1 MTQVISRRRLAS
13 YAADVLA
20 AGGDR
25 GLLLREIAAYL
36 IEMKATRTANLVVA
50 AIEEELQ
57 ARGIVIVE
65 TLSAHRLSN
74 ELRVRIRTLVG
85 GRETHFRERINP
97 DVIGGVKITLPDSE
111 FDDTIQRKLI
121 ALKGAK

>member
-1 MTQVISRRRLAS
+1 MAQVISRRRLAS
-13 YAADVLA
+13 YAAGVLA

-36 IEMKATRTANLVVA
+36 IETEATRTADLVVA

-57 ARGIVIVE
+57 VRGIVVIEAV
-65 TLSAHRLSN
+65 SAHPLSD
-74 ELRVRIRTLVG
+74 ELRARIRTLVG
-85 GRETHFRERINP
+85 GREAHFRERINP
-97 DVIGGVKITLPDSE
+97 DVIGGVKIALPDSE
-111 FDDTIQRKLI
+111 FDGTIQRKLI

>member
-1 MTQVISRRRLAS
+1 M
-13 YAADVLA
+13 
-20 AGGDR
+20 
-25 GLLLREIAAYL
+25 LREIAAYL
-36 IEMKATRTANLVVA
+36 IETKATRTANLVVA

-57 ARGIVIVE
+57 ARGVVVIE
-65 TLSAHRLSN
+65 TISAHQLSN
-74 ELRVRIRTLVG
+74 ELRARIRTLAG
-85 GRETHFRERINP
+85 GHETHFRERINP

>member
-1 MTQVISRRRLAS
+1 MAQVISRRRLAS
-13 YAADVLA
+13 YAAGVLA

-36 IEMKATRTANLVVA
+36 IEMKATRTADLVVA

-57 ARGIVIVE
+57 VRGIVVIEAV
-65 TLSAHRLSN
+65 SAHPLSD
-74 ELRVRIRTLVG
+74 ELRARIRTLVG
-85 GRETHFRERINP
+85 GREAHFRERINP
-97 DVIGGVKITLPDSE
+97 DVIGGVKIALPDSE
-111 FDDTIQRKLI
+111 FDGTIQRKLI

>member
-1 MTQVISRRRLAS
+1 MAQVISRRRLAS
-13 YAADVLA
+13 YAAGVLA

-36 IEMKATRTANLVVA
+36 IETEATRTADLVVA

-65 TLSAHRLSN
+65 TLSAHQLSD
-74 ELRVRIRTLVG
+74 ELRARIRTLVG

-97 DVIGGVKITLPDSE
+97 DIIGGVKITLPDSE
-111 FDDTIQRKLI
+111 FDGTIQHKLI

>member
-1 MTQVISRRRLAS
+1 MAQVISRRRLAS
-13 YAADVLA
+13 YAAGVLA

-36 IEMKATRTANLVVA
+36 IEMKATRTAHVVVA

-65 TLSAHRLSN
+65 TLSAHPLSD
-74 ELRVRIRTLVG
+74 ELRARIRALVG
-85 GRETHFRERINP
+85 GREAHFRERINP
-97 DVIGGVKITLPDSE
+97 DVIGGVKIALPDSE
-111 FDDTIQRKLI
+111 FDGTIQRKLI

>member
-1 MTQVISRRRLAS
+1 MAQVISRRRLAS
-13 YAADVLA
+13 YAAGVLA

-36 IEMKATRTANLVVA
+36 IEMKATRTADLVVA

-57 ARGIVIVE
+57 ARGIVVIEAV
-65 TLSAHRLSN
+65 SAHPLSD
-74 ELRVRIRTLVG
+74 ELRARIRTLVG
-85 GRETHFRERINP
+85 GREAHFRERINP
-97 DVIGGVKITLPDSE
+97 DVIGGVKIALPDSE
-111 FDDTIQRKLI
+111 FDGTIQRKLI

>member
-1 MTQVISRRRLAS
+1 MAQVISRRRLAS
-13 YAADVLA
+13 YAAGVLT
-20 AGGDR
+20 AGGDC

-36 IEMKATRTANLVVA
+36 IETKATRTANLVVA

-57 ARGIVIVE
+57 ARGVVVIE
-65 TLSAHRLSN
+65 TISAHQLSN
-74 ELRVRIRTLVG
+74 ELRARICTLAG
-85 GRETHFRERINP
+85 GHETHFRERINP

>member
-1 MTQVISRRRLAS
+1 MAQVISRRRLAS
-13 YAADVLA
+13 YAAGVLA

-36 IEMKATRTANLVVA
+36 IETEATRTADLVVA

-57 ARGIVIVE
+57 ARGIVVIEAV
-65 TLSAHRLSN
+65 SAHPLSD
-74 ELRVRIRTLVG
+74 ELRARIRTLVG
-85 GRETHFRERINP
+85 GREAHFRERINP
-97 DVIGGVKITLPDSE
+97 DVIGGVKIALPDSE
-111 FDDTIQRKLI
+111 FDGTIQRKLI

>member
-1 MTQVISRRRLAS
+1 MAQVISRRRLAS
-13 YAADVLA
+13 YAAGVLA

-25 GLLLREIAAYL
+25 SLLLREIAAYL
-36 IEMKATRTANLVVA
+36 IETEATRTADLVVA

-57 ARGIVIVE
+57 VRGIVVIEAV
-65 TLSAHRLSN
+65 SAHPLSD
-74 ELRVRIRTLVG
+74 ELRARIRALVG
-85 GRETHFRERINP
+85 GREAHFREHINP
-97 DVIGGVKITLPDSE
+97 DVIGGVKIALPDSE

>member
-1 MTQVISRRRLAS
+1 MAQVISRRRLAS
-13 YAADVLA
+13 YAAGVLA

-36 IEMKATRTANLVVA
+36 IETEATRTADLVVA

-57 ARGIVIVE
+57 ARGIVVIEAV
-65 TLSAHRLSN
+65 SAHPLSD
-74 ELRVRIRTLVG
+74 ELRARIHTLVG
-85 GRETHFRERINP
+85 GREAHFRERINP
-97 DVIGGVKITLPDSE
+97 DVIGGVKIALPDSE
-111 FDDTIQRKLI
+111 FDGTIQRKLI